1 MGSKAAPKKPKTSR
15 TGNAVQN
22 AMNYQVKAV
31 RDREMVLLN
40 ISAMHMDD
48 ALSQAQ
54 ARGYT
59 PISATALNA
68 LKHSRKK
75 FPLIL
80 FSQELLALLEAGLN
94 LVEAIETLAVKDDR
108 NEGKSTLDTLLQA
121 LYQGQ
126 TFSAALEQQPQAF
139 PMLFVATVRAS
150 EKTGDL
156 PQALSRYI
164 AYELQIG
171 LLKKKIVSASIYP
184 ILLMSVGGLVILFL
198 LGFVVPKFSR
208 IYEGTGGDLPF
219 LSQVLLAWGV
229 FLERHGFAMM
239 LGSIGLIAALIVAL
253 SQPAFRKWL
262 AQQLWKIPALGDRL
276 RIYQLA
282 RFYRTLGMLLKGGT
296 PILLAL
302 QSVSGLLDSALQN
315 SMKLASAAINEGHP
329 ISDALDKT
337 GLTTPV
343 ALRMLAVGERGGN
356 IGDMME
362 RIAGFYDE
370 ELARWID
377 WFTRLFEPILMLMI
391 GLVIGVVVLLLYMPI
406 FELAGNIQ

>member
-1 MGSKAAPKKPKTSR
+1 
-15 TGNAVQN
+15 
-22 AMNYQVKAV
+22 MNYQVKAV
-31 RDREMVLLN
+31 RGREMVLLN
-40 ISAMHMDD
+40 IAAMHVED
-48 ALSQAQ
+48 ALSQAKS
-54 ARGYT
+54 RGYT
-59 PISATALNA
+59 PISAVASQVSGRRA
-68 LKHSRKK
+68 QS

-108 NEGKSTLDTLLQA
+108 SNSKAILDQLLQA

-126 TFSAALEQQPQAF
+126 TFSASLEQQPQAF
-139 PMLFVATVRAS
+139 PLLFVATVKAS

-156 PQALSRYI
+156 PQAMSRYI
-164 AYELQIG
+164 SYELQIG
-171 LLKKKIVSASIYP
+171 LLKKKIISASIYP
-184 ILLMSVGGLVILFL
+184 ILLMAVGGLVILFL

-208 IYEGTGGDLPF
+208 IYEGTGGELPF

-229 FLERHGFAMM
+229 FLENHGIAMM
-239 LGSIGLIAALIVAL
+239 VASAVALAALFFGV
-253 SQPAFRKWL
+253 SQPGVRKWL
-262 AQQLWKIPALGDRL
+262 AKQLWKIPALGDRL
-276 RIYQLA
+276 RVYQLA

-296 PILLAL
+296 PILMAL
-302 QSVSGLLDSALQN
+302 QSVSGLLDSALQS
-315 SMKLASAAINEGHP
+315 SMKLAAASISEGLP
-329 ISDALDKT
+329 ISEALDKT

-362 RIAGFYDE
+362 RVAGFYDD
-370 ELARWID
+370 ELSRWID